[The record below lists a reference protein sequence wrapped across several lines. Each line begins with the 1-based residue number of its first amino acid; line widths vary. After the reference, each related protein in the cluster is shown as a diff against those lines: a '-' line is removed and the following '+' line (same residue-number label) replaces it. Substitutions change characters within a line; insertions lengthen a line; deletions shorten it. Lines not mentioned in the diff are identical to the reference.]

1 MTKQNQKSKRHG
13 NNIFGIVAGLLVGGL
28 AGGVTM
34 LLLAPR
40 TGKDVR
46 EQIQKKGLELRDR
59 TSDMVEDAMAHVRT
73 SANKITATGYEKI
86 KEIKQQ
92 GQDLAVEQLDRV
104 TDAVQA
110 GRKAIQSS

>member
-1 MTKQNQKSKRHG
+1 
-13 NNIFGIVAGLLVGGL
+13 
-28 AGGVTM
+28 M

-59 TSDMVEDAMAHVRT
+59 ATDMVEDAMARART
-73 SANKITATGYEKI
+73 SANKIATSGYEKI

-104 TDAVQA
+104 SEAVQA
-110 GRKAIQSS
+110 GKKAIQSS